1 MAMQFGDP
9 LLLVFF
15 SLHYYVA
22 TFQFHLSLPLS
33 CRNIDLSI
41 PAFCSLILLQPC
53 NSIYFL
59 PSLELNSLSISLLS
73 ELVKG
78 LQQRQGMVVGGALPV
93 GPAAGLRPSMQVPAP
108 QADSQMQSIQKK
120 SSVPVLEKHLV
131 NQLSKE
137 EQNSLNSKYQEAT
150 EADKKALMILCL
162 LYSRK
167 VFYFSSSTYHSPSVS

>member
-1 MAMQFGDP
+1 M
-9 LLLVFF
+9 
-15 SLHYYVA
+15 
-22 TFQFHLSLPLS
+22 
-33 CRNIDLSI
+33 
-41 PAFCSLILLQPC
+41 
-53 NSIYFL
+53 
-59 PSLELNSLSISLLS
+59 
-73 ELVKG
+73 
-78 LQQRQGMVVGGALPV
+78 GGASPV

-162 LYSRK
+162 LYSIE
-167 VFYFSSSTYHSPSVS
+167 VF